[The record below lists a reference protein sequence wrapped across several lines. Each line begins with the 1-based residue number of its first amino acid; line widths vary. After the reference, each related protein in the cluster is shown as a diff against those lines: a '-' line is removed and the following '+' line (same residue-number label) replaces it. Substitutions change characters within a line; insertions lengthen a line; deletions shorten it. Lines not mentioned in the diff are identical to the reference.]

1 MYIAIDRYIIEI
13 RSLEVNEDKIVFHN
27 LGLEF
32 SDKSEIKII
41 HDEIIR
47 NVSSCNMTIDLRSK
61 NLPKFVS
68 FINTNEGSLL

>member
-13 RSLEVNEDKIVFHN
+13 RSFELNESKIVFHN

>member
-13 RSLEVNEDKIVFHN
+13 RSCELNESKIVFHN

-32 SDKSEIKII
+32 SDQSEIKII
-41 HDEIIR
+41 YDEIIR
-47 NVSSCNMTIDLRSK
+47 NILSCCVTIDLRSK

-68 FINTNEGSLL
+68 FINTNEESLL